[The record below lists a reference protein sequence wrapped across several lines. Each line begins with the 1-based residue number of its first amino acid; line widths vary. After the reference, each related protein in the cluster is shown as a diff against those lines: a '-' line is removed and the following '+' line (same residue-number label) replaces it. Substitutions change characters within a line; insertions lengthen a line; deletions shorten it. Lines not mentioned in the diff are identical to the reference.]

1 METKGCWLL
10 LAAYFILICQQAG
23 GYTYRNQRKFSEDI
37 DWSYAGTLNQINWAK
52 KFPLCS
58 SAKQSPININE
69 NLAPAKL
76 QYQKLRF
83 DGWEGLTTDSTIIKN
98 DGKTVAVNVDGE
110 FYVSGGGLRSKFKVG
125 RITFHWGRCN
135 ASSDGSEHSL
145 EGVKYPLEMQIY
157 CYETSQFDSLEEAI
171 KARGRITALAVLFET
186 STEDNIN
193 YAPIIDGINSVSRY
207 GKSAEV
213 SPFTLQGLLPNSTEK
228 YFIYNG
234 SLTTPPCSETVEWI
248 VFKNKVAI
256 SEEQLEMFCEVM
268 TMQQAGYVMLMD
280 YLQNNYRDQQ
290 EQFMGQVFSSY
301 TGIEEVRT
309 PVCSSE
315 PESIQAAPQNL
326 SSLLVIWE
334 RPRAVYDANIEKY
347 SITYRLANAEDSAWS
362 EYLTDG
368 YQDTGAILNDLLTNS
383 TYDVRVVA
391 ICTNGL
397 RGLMSDLLTVFMPI
411 NDPENT
417 LDLDSDEIEFE
428 SNYVPDLSRN
438 EVDQID
444 NNNLDWGTANSPRTT
459 TSASPLFALPGIKT
473 PTKKFSERTT
483 TEPTPALVS
492 RESGYISRHSEEIEH
507 NSTYL
512 QPPEDTKL
520 PESRGSVGIE
530 NNTIFYSKTEE
541 PLNLSSTSPFLR
553 NTKTDSLN
561 KGIHHE
567 GSHEEGKGDS
577 SPLASD
583 TKTEGSKVI
592 FQYPTIMT
600 TVSSPTTDM
609 SSTSSLSSI
618 QAEADQGSAQTINEG
633 STTREN
639 VSTYP
644 KDFPEV
650 HMSASTAQT
659 LSSTEAVQHSDRSSS
674 MPHFSSTASS
684 VMLGGNVV
692 QTTQSL
698 SNGERSSI
706 YPSSAFASSPLCDTL
721 DSSFAPSTRLHDP
734 FSLWPVSFAST
745 PDSQPA
751 TTGLLPSKDLTS
763 TSIPVLLA
771 STLPHLPHPSDSLS
785 GQMTDSVYSDISFG
799 NSDNDV
805 LLSGSSG
812 DLSVLSNTP
821 PIKTMVELAHTSVAA
836 ELSKSPLD
844 FSSSTLSLSFS
855 PTLQHSVLFSSE
867 FTFSGVTLGL
877 SKSATTGFEDSMYAT
892 GSTTESLVP
901 EISSDGLLLA
911 SDVDIVCGCSLE
923 TSTSSSWLHASPHVP
938 LPSSA
943 KSSTSLELYSSMILL
958 SASGVVIEN
967 LPTSLEGLGSPG
979 LSFDHSLQSYS
990 ANSLSSSQ
998 FLQAAHSDLHL
1009 SVTATLS
1016 VGTDSGLSAS
1026 ERSTNF
1032 QTSSL
1037 PFPLNTSLFTPTP
1050 EEQVIDFSSSTSGS
1064 AFFTDSQE
1072 GVDQEWDKGQT
1083 SAFGVSQL
1091 PHSAKVVST
1100 VPPFMTLESGQ
1111 GPDEVEE
1118 HSSAFY
1124 FESGSGSAF
1133 HPEVGGKAEP
1143 TVSEETS
1150 GFPWSLGGTD
1160 ISGSGQGK
1168 GLSDNETSSD
1178 FSISE
1183 RPEIESEEEEPVADA
1198 SNSSHELRVGSLSE
1212 KERKAVLPLAVISSL
1227 TLLGLFVLIG
1237 IFIYWRMCFQTAH
1250 FYINNMSSPRVITQ
1264 SAGAL
1269 TSDEN
1274 TVFPVEDFVKHV
1286 AELHSTQ
1293 GFQPEFEEVQAC
1305 TVDMWMTT
1313 DSSNHPDNKTK
1324 NRYKSILAYDHS
1336 RVQLSPQAN
1345 ADGKTT
1351 DYINANYV
1359 DGYKRQRSY
1368 IAAQGPLR
1376 SSTEDFWRMIWE
1388 QNVHI
1393 IVMIT
1398 NLVENGRRKC
1408 DQYWPADVQEEY
1420 GQFLVTIKSS
1430 KVQAYYTQTTFIVR
1444 NILTKKSSKKEWSN
1458 ERTVT
1463 QYQYTQWPDMS
1474 VPELSLPLLSFVRKS
1489 SRANTDK
1496 MGPIV
1501 VHCSAGVGRTGTYI
1515 VLDSMLKQ
1523 MRDEGAVNITGFL
1536 KHIRTQ
1542 RNYLVQTKEQ
1552 YVFIHDALVEAI
1564 LCGETE
1570 VVTAHLH
1577 RYVDEL
1583 LTPGPSGKT
1592 LLGKQFKLIC
1602 HTEVNKD
1609 DFSTALQDNN
1619 SNKNRDCSVIPAERS
1634 RVHLSPT
1641 AGETSDYI
1649 NASYITGYR
1658 LFREFI
1664 ITQNP
1669 LPDTIKD
1676 FWTMIWDH
1684 NIQVIISLPGTK
1696 EEAEL
1701 CAFWPS
1707 NEQSFSFT
1715 MFTVIKRSEAH
1726 ICLSN
1731 EDMLVVREYTLT
1743 AAKDDFILEVKHFL
1757 APCWPNPDS
1766 PISNT
1771 FELISLVNE
1780 ERAGKDCPTVVHD
1793 DVGGVTAGTFC
1804 ALSSLKQQLDA
1815 EGSADVFQAAR
1826 LINLLRPRVFV
1837 DVVSLQE
1844 NYQFLYKA
1852 MLSIIGTQEDEKT
1865 FLFSG
1870 TTTDSLESLV

>member
-698 SNGERSSI
+698 SN
-706 YPSSAFASSPLCDTL
+706 
-721 DSSFAPSTRLHDP
+721 
-734 FSLWPVSFAST
+734 
-745 PDSQPA
+745 
-751 TTGLLPSKDLTS
+751 
-763 TSIPVLLA
+763 
-771 STLPHLPHPSDSLS
+771 
-785 GQMTDSVYSDISFG
+785 
-799 NSDNDV
+799 
-805 LLSGSSG
+805 
-812 DLSVLSNTP
+812 
-821 PIKTMVELAHTSVAA
+821 
-836 ELSKSPLD
+836 
-844 FSSSTLSLSFS
+844 
-855 PTLQHSVLFSSE
+855 
-867 FTFSGVTLGL
+867 
-877 SKSATTGFEDSMYAT
+877 
-892 GSTTESLVP
+892 
-901 EISSDGLLLA
+901 
-911 SDVDIVCGCSLE
+911 
-923 TSTSSSWLHASPHVP
+923 
-938 LPSSA
+938 
-943 KSSTSLELYSSMILL
+943 
-958 SASGVVIEN
+958 
-967 LPTSLEGLGSPG
+967 
-979 LSFDHSLQSYS
+979 
-990 ANSLSSSQ
+990 
-998 FLQAAHSDLHL
+998 
-1009 SVTATLS
+1009 ATLS

-1293 GFQPEFEEVQAC
+1293 GFQPEFETLKESYEEVQAC

>member
-698 SNGERSSI
+698 SN
-706 YPSSAFASSPLCDTL
+706 
-721 DSSFAPSTRLHDP
+721 
-734 FSLWPVSFAST
+734 
-745 PDSQPA
+745 
-751 TTGLLPSKDLTS
+751 
-763 TSIPVLLA
+763 
-771 STLPHLPHPSDSLS
+771 
-785 GQMTDSVYSDISFG
+785 
-799 NSDNDV
+799 
-805 LLSGSSG
+805 
-812 DLSVLSNTP
+812 
-821 PIKTMVELAHTSVAA
+821 
-836 ELSKSPLD
+836 
-844 FSSSTLSLSFS
+844 
-855 PTLQHSVLFSSE
+855 
-867 FTFSGVTLGL
+867 
-877 SKSATTGFEDSMYAT
+877 
-892 GSTTESLVP
+892 
-901 EISSDGLLLA
+901 
-911 SDVDIVCGCSLE
+911 
-923 TSTSSSWLHASPHVP
+923 
-938 LPSSA
+938 
-943 KSSTSLELYSSMILL
+943 
-958 SASGVVIEN
+958 
-967 LPTSLEGLGSPG
+967 
-979 LSFDHSLQSYS
+979 
-990 ANSLSSSQ
+990 
-998 FLQAAHSDLHL
+998 
-1009 SVTATLS
+1009 
-1016 VGTDSGLSAS
+1016 
-1026 ERSTNF
+1026 
-1032 QTSSL
+1032 
-1037 PFPLNTSLFTPTP
+1037 
-1050 EEQVIDFSSSTSGS
+1050 
-1064 AFFTDSQE
+1064 
-1072 GVDQEWDKGQT
+1072 
-1083 SAFGVSQL
+1083 
-1091 PHSAKVVST
+1091 
-1100 VPPFMTLESGQ
+1100 
-1111 GPDEVEE
+1111 
-1118 HSSAFY
+1118 
-1124 FESGSGSAF
+1124 
-1133 HPEVGGKAEP
+1133 
-1143 TVSEETS
+1143 
-1150 GFPWSLGGTD
+1150 
-1160 ISGSGQGK
+1160 
-1168 GLSDNETSSD
+1168 
-1178 FSISE
+1178 
-1183 RPEIESEEEEPVADA
+1183 DA

-1837 DVVSLQE
+1837 DVE